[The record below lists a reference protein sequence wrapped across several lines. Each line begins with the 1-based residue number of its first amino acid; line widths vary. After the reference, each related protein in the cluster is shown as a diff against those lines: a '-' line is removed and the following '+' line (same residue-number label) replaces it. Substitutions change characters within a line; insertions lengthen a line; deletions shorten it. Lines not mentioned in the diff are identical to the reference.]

1 MPAILIDCN
10 AKGIPIIVMQR
21 RKADAKCTTANS
33 QPMAKIQMI
42 LKIRLETLLEGE
54 ITQHI
59 KTKQYFLINACYHSF
74 KSAN

>member
-21 RKADAKCTTANS
+21 RKADAKCITANS
-33 QPMAKIQMI
+33 QPMTKIQMI

-54 ITQHI
+54 IDFP
-59 KTKQYFLINACYHSF
+59 KG
-74 KSAN
+74 KSPKPAILKH